1 MSYWNVDKI
10 DWKCKEII
18 GVKCQHKS
26 EREVLV
32 HTNQP
37 LNNIGAK

>member
-1 MSYWNVDKI
+1 MSYGNVNKN

-26 EREVLV
+26 EREVEV
-32 HTNQP
+32 HTNP
-37 LNNIGAK
+37 P